1 MGRSNSFFGLEEVMI
16 LKEGGEFG
24 EMEVFEKEESR
35 YTQG

>member
-1 MGRSNSFFGLEEVMI
+1 MI

-35 YTQG
+35 YTQGWCWSLG